1 MGAAHIADLEERP
14 GLPRLY
20 VGMLMFLLSETFL
33 FGNLFW
39 TYFYLRAKSPIW
51 PPQGVVLELPLI
63 AVNTV
68 ILLSSSVTMQLA
80 INRAG
85 RGNRKGM
92 VNTLIVTM
100 LLGAIF
106 LTVKGWEWTQVDFR
120 PWDHA
125 YGSIFYTLTGF
136 HGLHVLAGIG
146 IMGALLVRTLRLR
159 ESSLAPLPVEVGGL
173 YWHFVDLIWIFVFTS
188 LYIIR

>member
-1 MGAAHIADLEERP
+1 MSSAHIAEMEERP

-39 TYFYLRAKSPIW
+39 TYFYLRAKSPVW
-51 PPQGVVLELPLI
+51 PPQGVVLEMPLI
-63 AVNTV
+63 ALNTV
-68 ILLSSSVTMQLA
+68 ILLTSSVTMQLA
-80 INRAG
+80 INSAG
-85 RGNRKGM
+85 RGNRRGL

-100 LLGAIF
+100 ALGAIF
-106 LTVKGWEWTQVDFR
+106 LTIKGWEWSHVDFR

-146 IMGALLVRTLRLR
+146 ILLALLARTLRLR
-159 ESSLAPLPVEVGGL
+159 GSPLAPLHLKVGGL
-173 YWHFVDLIWIFVFTS
+173 YWHYVDLIWIFVFSS